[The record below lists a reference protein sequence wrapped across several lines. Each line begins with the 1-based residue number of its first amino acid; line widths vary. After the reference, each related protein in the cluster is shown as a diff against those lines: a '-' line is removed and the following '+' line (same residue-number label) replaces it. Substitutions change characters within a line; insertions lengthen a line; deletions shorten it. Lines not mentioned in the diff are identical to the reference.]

1 MDAASV
7 LILAVAAIV
16 ALTVFLLMRFPNLRR
31 AQFRQYRA
39 YSNRTALACA
49 MAVFGA
55 IALLYFLTR

>member
-39 YSNRTALACA
+39 FSTRMAFVCA
-49 MAVFGA
+49 TAVFGV
-55 IALLYFLTR
+55 IALLFFLQR